1 MKKRNK
7 KKEKLEVNFQLREKT
22 EKVGSELPIHE
33 GMWYYNTSMI
43 IDLINRVKGVDKLE
57 VAGGEKWQ
65 KI

>member
-1 MKKRNK
+1 M
-7 KKEKLEVNFQLREKT
+7 NFQLRVKMI
-22 EKVGSELPIHE
+22 KVGSLLPIYE

-43 IDLINRVKGVDKLE
+43 IDSMNRVKGVDKLE